1 MNEQFAG
8 SPMTDVLVQGLYR
21 HVRRLFGDAVF
32 DEGRQRL
39 EGAVAPELERIG
51 GRVTALRDVLDL
63 FDAVM
68 GERVPAAPRSLD

>member
-1 MNEQFAG
+1 MD
-8 SPMTDVLVQGLYR
+8 PMRDVLIEGLYR

-39 EGAVAPELERIG
+39 GGAVAPELERLG
-51 GRVTALRDVLDL
+51 GRITALRDVLDL

-68 GERVPAAPRSLD
+68 GERVPADQRAPD

>member
-1 MNEQFAG
+1 MDMRDALIE
-8 SPMTDVLVQGLYR
+8 GLYR

-39 EGAVAPELERIG
+39 VGAVEPDIERLG
-51 GRVTALRDVLDL
+51 GRITALRDVLDL

-68 GERVPAAPRSLD
+68 GERVPADQRVFD

>member
-1 MNEQFAG
+1 ME
-8 SPMTDVLVQGLYR
+8 PMKDVLIEGLYR

-39 EGAVAPELERIG
+39 EGAVETDLERVG
-51 GRVTALRDVLDL
+51 GRITALRDVLDL

-68 GERVPAAPRSLD
+68 GEHAPAARRELD